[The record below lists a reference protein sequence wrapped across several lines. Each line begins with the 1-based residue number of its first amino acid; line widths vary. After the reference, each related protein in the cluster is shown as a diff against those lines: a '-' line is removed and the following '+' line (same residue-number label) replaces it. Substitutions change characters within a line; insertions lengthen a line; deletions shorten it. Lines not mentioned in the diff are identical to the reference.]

1 MGSKRRKRNN
11 AQRIDRPDFITSL
24 ADLSLEEIDRLQKA
38 APMAFQSK
46 LQASL
51 NSNDP
56 TEIFKANVYLGEV
69 NKTPK
74 HIQSIFFDPNDFTG
88 NGKGFKSQK
97 SVLSFESLRKMG
109 DIYIIRAIVNTRI
122 EQVQNFLHF
131 SEDEQ
136 KEGYTIRKKKG
147 LFQEKNANDLSNE
160 DKRKVEKIVEFLENG
175 GWNEKWD
182 NIDGFQ
188 DFIRKITFDSLT
200 LDQLAFEL
208 LRNRNWELEKFRA
221 VDASLIR
228 FLDTVDPRQK
238 DNYEEYRFKGYLPR
252 YCMVWE
258 DMIIKN
264 PVTQESILYYPWELG
279 FGIRNKTSN
288 IRKNGYGTSE
298 LETLVEIITWIL
310 WGMQYNGNFFSQG
323 SQPKGFVNVKNQN
336 ISNSTL
342 NEFRQAWTQT
352 MRGVQNSHRV
362 PVINGIDL
370 EWIDLQKNNRDMEF
384 NEWLK
389 FLIIIGCAVYRM
401 DPTELGFQFKDQAQI
416 FGQDGQKAR
425 LQHSREKG
433 LKPIL
438 IFLENIITKYIVSE
452 LDEDWEFAFTG
463 IEVEDEE
470 AQVKLDMDKL
480 DKGMV
485 AMQDIFQKYSGRPF
499 DPEKD
504 IIINQVY
511 QTAKQTEQQQ
521 QMFGASVPGQSQEEG
536 VPGEEGEGDFGMEE
550 ENPFD
555 KYKSM
560 DNPILQPAIEYYQKN
575 LWK

>member
-1 MGSKRRKRNN
+1 MGKRNKRN
-11 AQRIDRPDFITSL
+11 FQPKSKPDFLSSL
-24 ADLSLEEIDRLQKA
+24 AGLSLEELDSIQKA

-46 LQASL
+46 LQSALS
-51 NSNDP
+51 SND
-56 TEIFKANVYLGEV
+56 TEELLKANLYLGEI
-69 NKTPK
+69 NKTSP
-74 HIQSIFFDPNDFTG
+74 HIQSVFFDPNDLAG
-88 NGKGFKSQK
+88 NGKGFKDSK
-97 SVLSFESLRKMG
+97 GILSFSTLRRMG

-136 KEGYTIRKKKG
+136 KEGYTIRRKRS
-147 LFQEKNANDLSNE
+147 LFKEEKEEKLSNE
-160 DKRKVEKIVEFLENG
+160 DKKKIENIVKFLENG

-182 NIDGFQ
+182 NIDSFQ
-188 DFIRKITFDSLT
+188 EFVRKITFDSLT
-200 LDQLAFEL
+200 LDQLAFEIV
-208 LRNRNWELEKFRA
+208 RSRDWELKKFRA

-228 FLDTVDPRQK
+228 FLDTIDPRQR
-238 DNYEEYRFKGYLPR
+238 EAFEGYRFKGYLPR

-258 DMIIKN
+258 DMVIQN
-264 PVTQESILYYPWELG
+264 PITKEPILYYPWELG

-310 WGMQYNGNFFSQG
+310 WGMSYNGLFFKQG
-323 SQPKGFVNVKNQN
+323 SQPKGFINVKNGN

-342 NEFRQAWTQT
+342 NEFRQAWMQT
-352 MRGVQNSHRV
+352 MRGVENSHRV
-362 PVINGIDL
+362 PIINGIDL
-370 EWIDLQKNNRDMEF
+370 EWIDLQRNNRDMEF

-389 FLIIIGCAVYRM
+389 FLVIMSCSVYRI

-452 LDEDWEFAFTG
+452 LDEDFEFSFTG

-470 AQVKLDMDKL
+470 AQVKLDSEKL
-480 DKGMV
+480 EKGMV

-511 QTAKQTEQQQ
+511 QTAKQAEQQQ
-521 QMFGASVPGQSQEEG
+521 QMYGASVPGESEEAG
-536 VPGEEGEGDFGMEE
+536 VLSDEESLG

-555 KYKSM
+555 KYKSF
-560 DNPILQPAIEYYQKN
+560 DNNPILAEAINYYKTN
-575 LWK
+575 LYK

>member
-1 MGSKRRKRNN
+1 MGGKRKKYN
-11 AQRIDRPDFITSL
+11 QGQKPDLIKSL
-24 ADLSLEEIDRLQKA
+24 ADLSLEELNAIRKT
-38 APMAFQSK
+38 APIAFQSK
-46 LQASL
+46 LQSSL

-56 TEIFKANVYLGEV
+56 SEIMKANLYLGEL
-69 NKTPK
+69 TPNSGR
-74 HIQSIFFDPNDFTG
+74 IQSIFFDPNDFTG
-88 NGKGFKSQK
+88 NGKGFKDSK
-97 SVLSFESLRKMG
+97 GILSFETLRRMG

-122 EQVQNFLHF
+122 EQIQNFLHF

-136 KEGYTIRKKKG
+136 KEGFTIRRKRG
-147 LFQEKNANDLSNE
+147 LFKDDDSKKELTNQ
-160 DKRKVEKIVEFLENG
+160 DKKIIENIVKFLEKG
-175 GWNEKWD
+175 GWTEKWD
-182 NIDGFQ
+182 NADNLQTFV
-188 DFIRKITFDSLT
+188 RKIAFDSLT
-200 LDQLAFEL
+200 LDQLAFEVV
-208 LRNRNWELEKFRA
+208 RNRGWELQKFRA

-228 FLDTVDPRQK
+228 FLDSVDPRQK
-238 DNYEEYRFKGYLPR
+238 ESLEDYRFKGYLPR
-252 YCMVWE
+252 FCMVWE
-258 DMIIKN
+258 DQILKN
-264 PVTQESILYYPWELG
+264 PITREPILYYPWELG
-279 FGIRNKTSN
+279 FGIRNKSSN

-323 SQPKGFVNVKNQN
+323 SQPKGFINVKNSN

-384 NEWLK
+384 NDWLK

-401 DPTELGFQFKDQAQI
+401 DPSELGFQFKDQVQI

-438 IFLENIITKYIVSE
+438 IFLENIITEYLVSE
-452 LDEDWEFAFTG
+452 LDENFEFAFTG

-470 AQVKLDMDKL
+470 AQVEL
-480 DKGMV
+480 DKKKLEGGMV
-485 AMQDIFQKYSGRPF
+485 AMQDIFKKYSGREF
-499 DPEKD
+499 DPEND
-504 IIINQVY
+504 IILNQVY
-511 QTAKQTEQQQ
+511 QQAATQKQQQ
-521 QMFGASVPGQSQEEG
+521 EMFGSSVPGEFQEEG
-536 VPGEEGEGDFGMEE
+536 VPSEGEEF

-555 KYKSM
+555 KYKSI
-560 DNPILQPAIEYYQKN
+560 DNPILQPAMDYYMKN
-575 LWK
+575 LYK

>member
-1 MGSKRRKRNN
+1 MGKRNKRN
-11 AQRIDRPDFITSL
+11 FQPKSKPDFLSSL
-24 ADLSLEEIDRLQKA
+24 AGLSLEELDSIQKA

-46 LQASL
+46 LQSALS
-51 NSNDP
+51 SND
-56 TEIFKANVYLGEV
+56 TEELLKANLYLGEI
-69 NKTPK
+69 NKTSP
-74 HIQSIFFDPNDFTG
+74 HIQSVFFDPNDLAG
-88 NGKGFKSQK
+88 NGKGFKDSK
-97 SVLSFESLRKMG
+97 GILSFSTLRRMG

-136 KEGYTIRKKKG
+136 KEGYTIRRKKS
-147 LFQEKNANDLSNE
+147 LFKEEKEEKLSNE
-160 DKRKVEKIVEFLENG
+160 DKKKIENIVKFLENG

-182 NIDGFQ
+182 NIDSFQ
-188 DFIRKITFDSLT
+188 EFVRKITFDSLT
-200 LDQLAFEL
+200 LDQLAFEIV
-208 LRNRNWELEKFRA
+208 RSRDWELKKFRA

-228 FLDTVDPRQK
+228 FLDTIDPRQR
-238 DNYEEYRFKGYLPR
+238 EAFEGYRFKGYLPR

-258 DMIIKN
+258 DMVIQN
-264 PVTQESILYYPWELG
+264 PITKEPILYYPWELG

-310 WGMQYNGNFFSQG
+310 WGMSYNGLFFKQG
-323 SQPKGFVNVKNQN
+323 SQPKGFLNVKNAN
-336 ISNSTL
+336 ITQSTL
-342 NEFRQAWTQT
+342 NEFRQAWMQT
-352 MRGVQNSHRV
+352 MRGVENSHRT
-362 PVINGIDL
+362 PIINGIDL
-370 EWIDLQKNNRDMEF
+370 EWIDLQRNNRDMEF

-389 FLIIIGCAVYRM
+389 FLVIMSCSVYRI

-452 LDEDWEFAFTG
+452 LDEDFEFSFTG

-470 AQVKLDMDKL
+470 AQVKLDSEKL
-480 DKGMV
+480 EKGMV

-499 DPEKD
+499 DPEND

-511 QTAKQTEQQQ
+511 QTAKQAEQQQ
-521 QMFGASVPGQSQEEG
+521 QMYGASVPGESEEAG
-536 VPGEEGEGDFGMEE
+536 VPSDEESLGES
-550 ENPFD
+550 PFD
-555 KYKSM
+555 KYKSFD
-560 DNPILQPAIEYYQKN
+560 DNPILAEAINYYKTN
-575 LWK
+575 LYK

>member
-1 MGSKRRKRNN
+1 MGKRNKRN
-11 AQRIDRPDFITSL
+11 FQPKSKPDFLSSL
-24 ADLSLEEIDRLQKA
+24 AGLSLEELDSIQKA

-46 LQASL
+46 LQSALS
-51 NSNDP
+51 SND
-56 TEIFKANVYLGEV
+56 TEELLKANLYLGEI
-69 NKTPK
+69 NKTSP
-74 HIQSIFFDPNDFTG
+74 HIQSVFFDPNDLAG
-88 NGKGFKSQK
+88 NGKGFKDSK
-97 SVLSFESLRKMG
+97 GILSFSTLRRMG

-136 KEGYTIRKKKG
+136 KEGYTIRRKKS
-147 LFQEKNANDLSNE
+147 LFKEEKEEKLSNE
-160 DKRKVEKIVEFLENG
+160 DKKKIENIVKFLENG

-182 NIDGFQ
+182 NIDSFQ
-188 DFIRKITFDSLT
+188 EFVRKITFDSLT
-200 LDQLAFEL
+200 LDQLAFEIV
-208 LRNRNWELEKFRA
+208 RSRDWELKKFRA

-228 FLDTVDPRQK
+228 FLDTIDPRQR
-238 DNYEEYRFKGYLPR
+238 EAFEGYRFKGYLPR

-258 DMIIKN
+258 DMVIQN
-264 PVTQESILYYPWELG
+264 PITKEPILYYPWELG

-310 WGMQYNGNFFSQG
+310 WGMSYNGLFFKQG
-323 SQPKGFVNVKNQN
+323 SQPKGFINVKNGN

-342 NEFRQAWTQT
+342 NEFRQAWMQT
-352 MRGVQNSHRV
+352 MRGVENSHRV
-362 PVINGIDL
+362 PIINGIDL
-370 EWIDLQKNNRDMEF
+370 EWIDLQRNNRDMEF

-389 FLIIIGCAVYRM
+389 FLVIMSCSVYRI

-452 LDEDWEFAFTG
+452 LDEDFEFSFTG

-470 AQVKLDMDKL
+470 AQVKLDSEKL
-480 DKGMV
+480 EKGMV

-511 QTAKQTEQQQ
+511 QTAKQAEQQQ
-521 QMFGASVPGQSQEEG
+521 QMYGASVPGESEEAG
-536 VPGEEGEGDFGMEE
+536 VPSDEESLG

-555 KYKSM
+555 KYKSFD
-560 DNPILQPAIEYYQKN
+560 DNPILAEAINYYKTN
-575 LWK
+575 LYK

>member
-1 MGSKRRKRNN
+1 MGKRNKRN
-11 AQRIDRPDFITSL
+11 FQPKSKPDFLSSL
-24 ADLSLEEIDRLQKA
+24 AGLSLEELDSIQKA

-46 LQASL
+46 LQSALS
-51 NSNDP
+51 SND
-56 TEIFKANVYLGEV
+56 TEELLKANLYLGEI
-69 NKTPK
+69 NKTSP
-74 HIQSIFFDPNDFTG
+74 HIQSVFFDPNDLAG
-88 NGKGFKSQK
+88 NGKGFKDSK
-97 SVLSFESLRKMG
+97 GILSFSTLRRMG

-136 KEGYTIRKKKG
+136 KEGYTIRRKKS
-147 LFQEKNANDLSNE
+147 LFKEEKEEKLSNE
-160 DKRKVEKIVEFLENG
+160 DKKKIENIVKFLENG

-182 NIDGFQ
+182 NIDSFQ
-188 DFIRKITFDSLT
+188 EFVRKITFDSLT
-200 LDQLAFEL
+200 LDQLAFEIV
-208 LRNRNWELEKFRA
+208 RSRDWELKKFRA

-228 FLDTVDPRQK
+228 FLDTIDPRQR
-238 DNYEEYRFKGYLPR
+238 EAFEGYRFKGYLPR

-258 DMIIKN
+258 DMVIQN
-264 PVTQESILYYPWELG
+264 PITKEPILYYPWELG

-310 WGMQYNGNFFSQG
+310 WGMSYNGLFFKQG
-323 SQPKGFVNVKNQN
+323 SQPKGFLNVKNAN
-336 ISNSTL
+336 ITQSTL
-342 NEFRQAWTQT
+342 NEFRQAWMQT
-352 MRGVQNSHRV
+352 MRGVENSHRT
-362 PVINGIDL
+362 PIINGIDL
-370 EWIDLQKNNRDMEF
+370 EWIDLQRNNRDMEF

-389 FLIIIGCAVYRM
+389 FLVIMSCSVYRI

-452 LDEDWEFAFTG
+452 LDEDFEFSFTG

-470 AQVKLDMDKL
+470 AQVKLDSEKL
-480 DKGMV
+480 EKGMV

-511 QTAKQTEQQQ
+511 QTAKQAEQQQ
-521 QMFGASVPGQSQEEG
+521 QMYGASVPGESEEAG
-536 VPGEEGEGDFGMEE
+536 VPSDEESLG

-555 KYKSM
+555 KYKSFD
-560 DNPILQPAIEYYQKN
+560 DNPILAEAINYYKTN
-575 LWK
+575 LYK